1 VPSPAVVGRANKTLP
16 AAERDEA
23 ARAACRARLHTRP
36 AEACVVV
43 DECGGAQRRCAPAAR
58 PALRAPRVPGER
70 YPPRGAGDHHHH
82 RVTPSPGDGTDHGA
96 ARSSGRA
103 RLRGLYRIIYSKTIF
118 QHPGKEQRPATAH
131 AGVGFVEGACVSSL
145 VLGFRTPQTP
155 PSPLVGEAH
164 RGRFFGK
171 PLRTISRFRHQN
183 AQTPP
188 SPLVGEGGWGD
199 EGQKC
204 TGMQKTAYLSQEL
217 HP

>member
-1 VPSPAVVGRANKTLP
+1 MRRRAPP
-16 AAERDEA
+16 AAPVCTPVPPRHAWWWTSAEGRSGA
-23 ARAACRARLHTRP
+23 APLPHALLC
-36 AEACVVV
+36 
-43 DECGGAQRRCAPAAR
+43 AR
-58 PALRAPRVPGER
+58 PAYPASVIPRA
-70 YPPRGAGDHHHH
+70 ALATTTIIH

-188 SPLVGEGGWGD
+188 SLLVGEGGWGD